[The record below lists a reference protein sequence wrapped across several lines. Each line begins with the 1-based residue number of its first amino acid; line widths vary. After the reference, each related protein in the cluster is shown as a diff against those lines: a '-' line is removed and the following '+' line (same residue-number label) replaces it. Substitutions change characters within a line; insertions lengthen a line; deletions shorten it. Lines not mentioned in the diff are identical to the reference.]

1 MGDIPHPFFG
11 KGSSL
16 EQQLYSLEDY
26 IRMVEQGSADAKYI
40 LATKYRNGEG
50 VEMDKAKAA
59 QLYRELADQGDSD
72 AQYDLAFM
80 LDNGE
85 GIEQDRVQSE
95 KYFKLSADQGD
106 SDACLCYGGILFE
119 RGEYRDAEQYFLT
132 SAMKGD
138 VKAEYN
144 LALLYAGDYLGQPD
158 REKAKEWLESAS
170 DKGFAYA
177 QSMLGSMYLEEN
189 DLKRAVPYITD
200 AAEQDEPTAQYN
212 LGALGLSGQI
222 EMEYSVAVGWLAK
235 AANNGMEM
243 AYQLLMKLNSQQ

>member
-1 MGDIPHPFFG
+1 M
-11 KGSSL
+11 
-16 EQQLYSLEDY
+16 EQQQFTTEDY
-26 IRMVEQGSADAKYI
+26 IRMAEQGHPDAKYI

-50 VEMDKAKAA
+50 IEMDKAKAA

-85 GIEQDRVQSE
+85 GIPQDRTESE

-119 RGEYRDAEQYFLT
+119 RGEYSEAERYFMT

-144 LALLYAGDYLGQPD
+144 LGLLYIGEYLGSPD
-158 REKAKEWLESAS
+158 KAKAREWFESAA

-177 QSMLGSMYLEEN
+177 QSMIGSLYLDDNDVKHAEEYF
-189 DLKRAVPYITD
+189 RY
-200 AAEQDEPTAQYN
+200 AADQGEPTAQYN

-222 EMEYSVAVGWLAK
+222 EMDYKEAVEWLTK
-235 AANNGMEM
+235 AAQNGMQAAFE
-243 AYQLLMKLNSQQ
+243 LLMKLNSSQES

>member
-1 MGDIPHPFFG
+1 M
-11 KGSSL
+11 
-16 EQQLYSLEDY
+16 EQQQFSVEDY
-26 IRMVEQGSADAKYI
+26 IRMSEQGNPDAKYI

-59 QLYRELADQGDSD
+59 QLYRELADAGDSD

-85 GIEQDRVQSE
+85 GIEQDRTESE

-106 SDACLCYGGILFE
+106 SDACLCYAGILFE
-119 RGEYRDAEQYFLT
+119 RGEYPEAEKYFLT

-144 LALLYAGDYLGQPD
+144 LGLMYMGDYLGEPD
-158 REKAKEWLESAS
+158 MSKAAEWFESAA

-177 QSMLGSMYLEEN
+177 QSMMGSIYLEKKQMDKAEEYF
-189 DLKRAVPYITD
+189 RY
-200 AAEQDEPTAQYN
+200 AAEQGEPTAQYN
-212 LGALGLSGQI
+212 LGGLGLSKQI
-222 EMEYSVAVGWLAK
+222 EMDEKEALEWLAK
-235 AANNGMEM
+235 AASNGMED
-243 AYQLLMKLNSQQ
+243 AYKLLMQLNSQR

>member
-1 MGDIPHPFFG
+1 M
-11 KGSSL
+11 
-16 EQQLYSLEDY
+16 QQQQFSFEDY
-26 IRMVEQGSADAKYI
+26 VRMAEQGNPDAKYI

-50 VEMDKAKAA
+50 VEMDKEKAA
-59 QLYRELADQGDSD
+59 QLYRELADTGDSD

-85 GIEQDRVQSE
+85 GIPQDRVESD

-119 RGEYRDAEQYFLT
+119 KGNYKDAEGYFMT

-144 LALLYAGDYLGQPD
+144 LGLLCMGEYLGEPD
-158 REKAKEWLESAS
+158 LAKAKEWFESAA

-177 QSMLGSMYLEEN
+177 QSMMGSILLDQK
-189 DLKRAVPYITD
+189 DLKGAEEYFRY
-200 AAEQDEPTAQYN
+200 AAEQDEPSAQYN
-212 LGALGLSGQI
+212 LGALGLSNQI
-222 EMEYSVAVGWLAK
+222 PMEYAEAVEWVTKSAK
-235 AANNGMEM
+235 NGFEP
-243 AYQLLMKLNSQQ
+243 AFQLLLKLNSQ

>member
-1 MGDIPHPFFG
+1 MIPMEP
-11 KGSSL
+11 
-16 EQQLYSLEDY
+16 QQFTFEDY
-26 IRMVEQGSADAKYI
+26 VRMAEQGHPDAKYI

-85 GIEQDRVQSE
+85 GIPQDRSE
-95 KYFKLSADQGD
+95 SERYFKLSADQGD

-119 RGEYRDAEQYFLT
+119 RGEYREAEKYFMT

-144 LALLYAGDYLGQPD
+144 LGLLYIGEYFGEPD
-158 REKAKEWLESAS
+158 KAKAREWFESAA
-170 DKGFAYA
+170 DKGFSYA
-177 QSMLGSMYLEEN
+177 QSMLGSMMLDEG
-189 DLKRAVPYITD
+189 DLKEAELYFRD
-200 AAEQDEPTAQYN
+200 AAEQGEPTAQYN
-212 LGALGLSGQI
+212 LGALGISGQI
-222 EMEYSVAVGWLAK
+222 EMDDKEAIQWLSK
-235 AANNGMEM
+235 SAANGYEP
-243 AYQLLMKLNSQQ
+243 AFQVLMKLNSGQ

>member
-1 MGDIPHPFFG
+1 MEP
-11 KGSSL
+11 
-16 EQQLYSLEDY
+16 QQFTFEDY
-26 IRMVEQGSADAKYI
+26 VRMAEQGHPDAKYI

-85 GIEQDRVQSE
+85 GIEQDRVESE

-119 RGEYRDAEQYFLT
+119 RGEYSEAEKYFLT

-144 LALLYAGDYLGQPD
+144 LGLLYIGEYLGEPD
-158 REKAKEWLESAS
+158 KDKAMEWFESAA
-170 DKGFAYA
+170 DKGFPYA
-177 QSMLGSMYLEEN
+177 QSMLGSIYLDRN
-189 DLKRAVPYITD
+189 DLEKAEEYFRY
-200 AAEQDEPTAQYN
+200 AAEQEEPTAQYN
-212 LGALGLSGQI
+212 LGALGLSNQI
-222 EMEYSVAVGWLAK
+222 KMEYKEAVGWLTRAAK
-235 AANNGMEM
+235 NGMEP
-243 AYQLLMKLNSQQ
+243 AFQLLMQINSQK